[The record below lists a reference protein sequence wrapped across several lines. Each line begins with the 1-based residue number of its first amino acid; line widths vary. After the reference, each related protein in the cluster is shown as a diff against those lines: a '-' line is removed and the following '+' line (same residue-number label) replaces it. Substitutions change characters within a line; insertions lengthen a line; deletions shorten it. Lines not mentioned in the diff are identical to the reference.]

1 MTGEEMERAF
11 QFLIEHHA
19 RMSTDIE
26 RLKETQERTA
36 ANLETLAESVS
47 RLEAQAEANRHEMR
61 DAIDKLILSNE
72 VTRDL
77 ANQVARLA
85 ATTSQRVTALEG
97 RLP

>member
-1 MTGEEMERAF
+1 MTGEEMERGI

-19 RMSTDIE
+19 RVTTDIE

-47 RLEAQAEANRHEMR
+47 RLEAQAETNRQEMR

-77 ANQVARLA
+77 ANQIGRLA
-85 ATTSQRVTALEG
+85 VATSQRVTVLEG